1 MSQRSLNARQ
11 VVQIVR
17 RHRILVSAVTAAG
30 LIIGFACSM
39 LYPPLVTS
47 AALVVLPGKAQQTA
61 TQVVIVRSEPVLSR
75 ALPAI
80 HPSMS
85 LQKLKDRLNVQ
96 SLAVGIISVSVAAG
110 SADQANSAANAVA
123 DSYVAYVR
131 NPDSPVGHITAKLL
145 QPAIA
150 APGMGAPAQDAID
163 AALGALAGLV
173 AGTVTAIVVRRR
185 SGRLFAL
192 DDMANAIGVPV
203 LAAVSAARPR
213 EAADW
218 ARLIDDY
225 KPGAVDAWRLRQALF
240 EMGVTGEAE
249 DAEDAVSVTV
259 LSLPAD
265 QAALALGPQLA
276 TFAAS
281 LDIPT
286 LLVVG
291 IQPGSSETAALY
303 TACAVP
309 DGSAKRSRCLRT
321 AAAGSAEAAARA
333 GEKLV
338 LVVAVA
344 DGEKPQVD
352 VSTPTTVLS
361 VSAGAATAEQL
372 ARLAMAAAA
381 RGGELTGLL
390 AADPDPADRTNGR
403 FPRPA
408 RRGYRA
414 RAAGEPGLAARSTAE
429 RDSEPLRGHD
439 ARLDFSSRA
448 GVPLESS

>member
-17 RHRILVSAVTAAG
+17 RHRILVGAVTVAG
-30 LIIGFACSM
+30 LVIGFAFSA
-39 LYPPLVTS
+39 LHPPLVTS
-47 AALVVLPGKAQQTA
+47 TALVVLPGKAQQTA

-80 HPSMS
+80 HPSIS
-85 LQKLKDRLNVQ
+85 LQQLKDRLNVQ
-96 SLAVGIISVSVAAG
+96 SLAVGIISVSVASG
-110 SADQANSAANAVA
+110 SADQSNSAANAVA
-123 DSYVAYVR
+123 DSYVGYVR
-131 NPDSPVGHITAKLL
+131 NPASPAGHIMAHLL
-145 QPAIA
+145 QPAFA
-150 APGMGAPAQDAID
+150 APGTGAQAQDAID

-173 AGTVTAIVVRRR
+173 AGTVTAIVIRRR

-192 DDMANAIGVPV
+192 DDMANAISVPV

-225 KPGAVDAWRLRQALF
+225 QPGAVDAWRLRQALL
-240 EMGVTGEAE
+240 ELGVTAEAG
-249 DAEDAVSVTV
+249 DAEGALSVTV

-291 IQPGSSETAALY
+291 IQPGSNETAALY

-309 DGSAKRSRCLRT
+309 DGSAKRTRCLRT
-321 AAAGSAEAAARA
+321 AAAGTAEAAARP

-344 DGEKPQVD
+344 DGEKPQVAE
-352 VSTPTTVLS
+352 STPTAVLG

-372 ARLAMAAAA
+372 ARLAMATAAY
-381 RGGELTGLL
+381 GGEVTGLL
-390 AADPDPADRTNGR
+390 VADPDPADRTNGR

-408 RRGYRA
+408 KRGYRA
-414 RAAGEPGLAARSTAE
+414 QADGAAGSMAE
-429 RDSEPLRGHD
+429 RRPEPLRGHE
-439 ARLDFSSRA
+439 ARLDFSSRP